1 MSLLDKIRYGLG
13 DVKDTWAWTLDNA
26 KYGIDRRKQ
35 EIKDSYMGAMQKTG
49 YAVGDF
55 LTKRREPDPKIMM
68 EADRVRNL
76 ELLRRLGKL
85 TKDTEKPVGFGD
97 TSLDPESAYYMF
109 KTGEP
114 YEKIPTGYD
123 VLDGRTI
130 ATLEEIERQKQYK
143 RIKDYALSYPNTRYT
158 PEILNTLAGYLDP
171 DTMAKAIAAS
181 ISETGAGSKASSFKG
196 DGKLKNINWFGIH
209 IPKDGQPANQYDP
222 ESWEI
227 MAQDLLRNFGPGSRF
242 SELTPEKIN
251 LYTGGDN
258 PDTWT
263 KNFYSVLR
271 AMGY

>member
-1 MSLLDKIRYGLG
+1 MSGYFKNLLQSLSKEGLPTG
-13 DVKDTWAWTLDNA
+13 DLNMGG
-26 KYGIDRRKQ
+26 YIEPIDALF
-35 EIKDSYMGAMQKTG
+35 G
-49 YAVGDF
+49 
-55 LTKRREPDPKIMM
+55 REPLPLDIMLPA
-68 EADRVRNL
+68 ETVREL
-76 ELLRRLGKL
+76 ESYRRQGRL
-85 TKDTEKPVGFGD
+85 TADTERPIGPGKTVYNGIG
-97 TSLDPESAYYMF
+97 LDPAGLYTMF
-109 KTGEP
+109 KTGEK

-143 RIKDYALSYPNTRYT
+143 KIKDYALSYPGTRYT
-158 PEILNTLAGYLDP
+158 PEILNLLAGYLDP
-171 DTMAKAIAAS
+171 DTTAKAVAAS
-181 ISETGAGSKASSFKG
+181 IAETGAGKAASSFKG
-196 DGKLKNINWFGIH
+196 DGKLKNTNWFGIH
-209 IPKDGQPANQYDP
+209 ISKDGQPANQYDP